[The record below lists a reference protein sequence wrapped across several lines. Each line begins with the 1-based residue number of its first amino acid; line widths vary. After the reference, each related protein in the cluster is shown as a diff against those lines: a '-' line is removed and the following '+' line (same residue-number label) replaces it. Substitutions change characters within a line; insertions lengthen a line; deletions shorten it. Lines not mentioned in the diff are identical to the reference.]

1 MTFSFH
7 PEAREE
13 ALEGAAYYER
23 CQPGLGAQFTE
34 EVNAAI
40 ARILRYPRASPKVSA
55 LARRC
60 IMNRF
65 PYGIVYRLKPG
76 EIRIYAVAHLSR
88 LPGYWKHR
96 VSDEG

>member
-13 ALEGAAYYER
+13 AIEGAACYER

-34 EVNAAI
+34 EVNATI
-40 ARILRYPRASPKVSA
+40 ARILRHPRGWPKVSA

-60 IMNRF
+60 RMNRF
-65 PYGIVYRLKPG
+65 PYGIVYRLKSG
-76 EIRIYAVAHLSR
+76 AIRIYAVAHLSR
-88 LPGYWKHR
+88 LPGYWKSR
-96 VSDEG
+96 ERNGD